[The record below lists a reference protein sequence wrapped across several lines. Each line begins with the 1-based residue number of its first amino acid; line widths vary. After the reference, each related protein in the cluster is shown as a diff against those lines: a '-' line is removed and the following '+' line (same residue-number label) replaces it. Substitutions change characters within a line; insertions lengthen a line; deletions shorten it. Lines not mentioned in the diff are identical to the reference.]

1 MNKTS
6 RFVIVATFSLALFAG
21 LGCERI
27 IQSLR
32 GLHAYTWQSTSM
44 EKTIYRGDSFL
55 CDMNAYKT
63 NPPVRGDVVVF
74 THKDTVLVKRLIGL
88 PGDKVEGKNGVVSV
102 NVVVLTEAY
111 AQHVD
116 SPDAPETFGPV
127 TVAPGSVFL
136 LGDNRNHSLD
146 SRLDE
151 FGEVKLSDIQ
161 GKAISIVSSVHGQAG
176 QAIR

>member
-1 MNKTS
+1 
-6 RFVIVATFSLALFAG
+6 
-21 LGCERI
+21 
-27 IQSLR
+27 
-32 GLHAYTWQSTSM
+32 M

-102 NVVVLTEAY
+102 NGVVLTEAY